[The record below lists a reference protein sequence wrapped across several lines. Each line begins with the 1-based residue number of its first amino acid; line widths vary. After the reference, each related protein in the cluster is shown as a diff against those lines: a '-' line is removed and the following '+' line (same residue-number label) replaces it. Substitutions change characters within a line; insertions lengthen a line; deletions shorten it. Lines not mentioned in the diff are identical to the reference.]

1 MTKASQPQ
9 EQQPSRGRFWM
20 LAPVVIFAMLAGLF
34 MVGLQSGDPSRLPSA
49 LVGKPAPDLALPAV
63 EGLLDNGAQVPG
75 LATRDI
81 SNGKV
86 TVLNVW
92 ASWCGPCRDEHPLLI
107 ELASRN
113 DINLVGLNY
122 KDQRENAVRFL
133 TSLGNPFS
141 RVGADS
147 TGRTA
152 VDWGVYGVPE
162 TYVINAEGKITYK
175 YTGPLTPKAMQ
186 EDLLPAIAS
195 AQQK

>member
-1 MTKASQPQ
+1 MTSTGTEPQ
-9 EQQPSRGRFWM
+9 STPRGRFWV
-20 LAPVVIFAMLAGLF
+20 LIPVLIFVALAGLF
-34 MVGLQSGDPSRLPSA
+34 MVGLQSGDPSKLPSA
-49 LVGKPAPDLALPAV
+49 LVGKPAPALDLPAV
-63 EGLLDNGAQVPG
+63 EGLARNGGPVPG
-75 LATRDI
+75 LATADI

-92 ASWCGPCRDEHPLLI
+92 ASWCGPCRDEHPQLI
-107 ELASRN
+107 ELAKRD

-141 RVGADS
+141 RVGADT

-162 TYVINAEGKITYK
+162 TYVISPAGIITYK
-175 YTGPLTPKAMQ
+175 YTGPLTARSLQ
-186 EDLLPAIAS
+186 DELIPAIAR
-195 AQQK
+195 AQQN